1 LSAAAAGRIRVNFLR
16 AARRD
21 QFAQLRR
28 PAGADIAH
36 ENGLAVESVRL
47 ARPGAGPTRVRAVA
61 APEKFARLRA
71 ARRVWAVASVHGEA
85 RRLSRLHD
93 LIGER
98 FSQGDRLVYLG
109 NYLGHGEDVGATINE
124 LLDFRR
130 RVLGRTNGF
139 ACDVVYLRGAQ
150 EEMWQKLLQLQFA
163 PNPTELLSWLVRA
176 GVEATV
182 RAYGGDLRQGFAA
195 ARDGPRTIT
204 RWTSGL
210 RAAMN
215 AAEGHSTLFAAL
227 RHAAL
232 THEKGLLFVH
242 AGIDPRRP
250 LNAQGDAF
258 WWGALDILEMSAPF
272 AEFRR
277 VIRGYDRDRRG
288 IVQGQFGVSVDGGA
302 GRGGPLQAACIAADG
317 AIVDF
322 REA

>member
-1 LSAAAAGRIRVNFLR
+1 MPRLSGAAAHGRSGGPFDGG
-16 AARRD
+16 AAPGESAR
-21 QFAQLRR
+21 LTP
-28 PAGADIAH
+28 PAGTR
-36 ENGLAVESVRL
+36 SVR
-47 ARPGAGPTRVRAVA
+47 GAA
-61 APEKFARLRA
+61 APRERFARLRG

-93 LIGER
+93 LLGER
-98 FSQGDRLVYLG
+98 FAEGDRLVYLG
-109 NYLGHGEDVGATINE
+109 NYLGYGEDVAATINE

-130 RVLGRTNGF
+130 RVLGRPHGF

-163 PNPTELLSWLVRA
+163 PNPTEVWSWMVRA

-215 AAEGHSTLFAAL
+215 AAEGHSTMFAAL
-227 RHAAL
+227 RHAAF
-232 THEKGLLFVH
+232 TDEGGLLLVH

-250 LNAQGDAF
+250 LTAQGDAF
-258 WWGALDILEMSAPF
+258 WWGVSDILELAAPF
-272 AEFRR
+272 AGFVR
-277 VIRGYDRDRRG
+277 VIRGFDRARRG
-288 IVQGQFGVSVDGGA
+288 LIEGPYAVSLDGGA
-302 GRGGPLQAACIAADG
+302 GRGGRLQAVCVGVDG
-317 AIVDF
+317 KIVDF
-322 REA
+322 CES

>member
-1 LSAAAAGRIRVNFLR
+1 VNFLK
-16 AARRD
+16 AASRD
-21 QFAQLRR
+21 PYSRSR
-28 PAGADIAH
+28 GPAGVVSTDRD
-36 ENGLAVESVRL
+36 VESVDTIRVTGRIAGQARQL
-47 ARPGAGPTRVRAVA
+47 APT
-61 APEKFARLRA
+61 EKFARLRG

-85 RRLSRLHD
+85 ARLAKLHD

-109 NYLGHGEDVGATINE
+109 NYLGHGDDVSGTIDE

-130 RVLGRTNGF
+130 RVLGRPNGF

-163 PNPTELLSWLVRA
+163 PNPTEILSWMVRA
-176 GVEATV
+176 GIEATV

-232 THEKGLLFVH
+232 TDENGLLFVH
-242 AGIDPRRP
+242 AGVDPRRP
-250 LNAQGDAF
+250 LTAQGDAF
-258 WWGALDILEMSAPF
+258 WWGSADILEFSAPF
-272 AEFRR
+272 AGFRR
-277 VIRGYDRDRRG
+277 VVRGFDHDRRG
-288 IVQGQFGVSVDGGA
+288 VVEGQFGMSVDGGA
-302 GRGGPLQAACIAADG
+302 GRGGRLQAACIAADG
-317 AIVDF
+317 TLADF
-322 REA
+322 CQA